1 MMVMMDDDSDDH
13 YDLEEVNYNLLL
25 YSARR

>member
-1 MMVMMDDDSDDH
+1 MMMMMIDGH

-25 YSARR
+25 FSARR